1 MNFATSRLFGT
12 LLNMKNITSW
22 NWWTTT

>member
-1 MNFATSRLFGT
+1 MNFVSYSLFGM

-22 NWWTTT
+22 NWWSTT